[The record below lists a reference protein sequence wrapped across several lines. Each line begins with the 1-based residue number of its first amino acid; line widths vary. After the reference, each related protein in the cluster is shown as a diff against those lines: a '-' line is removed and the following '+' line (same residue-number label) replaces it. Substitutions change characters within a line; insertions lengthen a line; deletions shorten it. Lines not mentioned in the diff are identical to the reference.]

1 MVGTTIHN
9 LLIEISGFAGIL
21 ESIEFAFYKC
31 RKFSSM
37 ARLSLLSRPC
47 SRCWNVFVVFQEA
60 EFCLWNLKEVFSWCT
75 KQKNKMYI
83 LRWNC
88 SNQKWIIE
96 LPFPEPL
103 HMKSG
108 MIRLTPT
115 KSSLVS
121 PPSPPKNQWNH
132 QRHSHVLPLLD
143 MRQVVVFEHPGQIR
157 PGYCP
162 AITVHTSQAGY
173 LQSKRSQSWKLS
185 FCVSFVAAALV
196 LEAAVWNVKMA
207 VLVRVVRLARLVLF
221 RFVFLVLSFFLL
233 LPLAFFLLFLFF
245 LSLFCFSL
253 FASFALLFLLLV
265 SLSSCFCCFLCF
277 LSVLLLVIMI
287 TPLMPVLV
295 IMFLFLFFFVLVSF
309 VFFFFFLYLLIAFLF
324 SLLLL
329 LLRLLLLFLVFRF
342 KAWCHL
348 PGAVWVRRTP
358 QQGGSLLGFSHDT
371 SAIVLVSIPECLWKK
386 AAPQY
391 IKHHR
396 KTIEAAKR
404 VSASALISGAFGMCS
419 HVFWILLTFQKL
431 GGQR

>member
-60 EFCLWNLKEVFSWCT
+60 EFCLWNLEGCLQLMHKAKEQDVYTEMKLQQPKVNYRTPLSGT
-75 KQKNKMYI
+75 SPYEI
-83 LRWNC
+83 WNDQAHPHKKFTC
-88 SNQKWIIE
+88 
-96 LPFPEPL
+96 F
-103 HMKSG
+103 
-108 MIRLTPT
+108 
-115 KSSLVS
+115 

-221 RFVFLVLSFFLL
+221 RFVFFVLSFFLL
-233 LPLAFFLLFLFF
+233 LPLALFLLFLFF

-253 FASFALLFLLLV
+253 FASFALLFLLLF

-287 TPLMPVLV
+287 TPLMLVLV
-295 IMFLFLFFFVLVSF
+295 IMVLFLFFFVLVSF

-329 LLRLLLLFLVFRF
+329 LLLRLLLLFLFFVFE
-342 KAWCHL
+342 AWCHL

-358 QQGGSLLGFSHDT
+358 QQGGSSLGFSHDT
-371 SAIVLVSIPECLWKK
+371 SAIVLVSIPKCLWKK
-386 AAPQY
+386 APPQY
-391 IKHHR
+391 IK
-396 KTIEAAKR
+396 
-404 VSASALISGAFGMCS
+404 ASSEDNWSCKESVRIRFDIWSIWD
-419 HVFWILLTFQKL
+419 V
-431 GGQR
+431 